1 MQTPNRLY
9 FLDNLRAFV
18 IILVVVLHGSM
29 TYMAY
34 APTGATRID
43 PNSSVIFTQ
52 LVLVLDVPIMPI
64 LFFLAG
70 YFALRLL
77 QKRGS
82 KLFLKDK
89 FIRIG
94 IP

>member
-1 MQTPNRLY
+1 MTNSNRLY
-9 FLDNLRAFV
+9 FLDNLRVVA

-34 APTGATRID
+34 APTWWYVVD
-43 PNSSVIFTQ
+43 PNNSEIFTQ
-52 LVLVLDVPIMPI
+52 LVLLIDVPIMPI

-70 YFALRLL
+70 YFALPSL
-77 QKRGS
+77 QKRGV
-82 KLFLKDK
+82 KLFLKEK
-89 FIRIG
+89 FVRIG